1 MYVVNLQETV
11 TESYFGELFG
21 LRTANYLQDNYP
33 IEIWQSQGN
42 GRRNGHAV
50 ILTPNALVLI
60 FHLMSVVWCTFFL

>member
-33 IEIWQSQGN
+33 IEI
-42 GRRNGHAV
+42 
-50 ILTPNALVLI
+50 
-60 FHLMSVVWCTFFL
+60 